1 MRANAARCI
10 VVGLTAVTLL
20 ASCTTSTEDPTEV
33 DAESASAT
41 AATSINIM
49 QFNIE
54 YGGEGVD
61 FDSVGKA
68 IEAADADVVAIQEA
82 YANMPEIASDLGW
95 DFYDARTQVVS
106 KYPLISA
113 SGLASDSVLV
123 EIDGGVIALFNVHLP
138 SVGYGPFKVAAGMD
152 AAAILEREDKER
164 VPALAPTL
172 RAAAALMEQEIPVF
186 VLGDFNAPSHRDWTS
201 ETVGIREH
209 VKFPMDWPTSVAAEA
224 AGLVDV
230 YREVYPDP
238 VSHQGITWP
247 ASRPFVKGYNPGPA
261 DRPGDR
267 IDLMY
272 AAGAETTSVSIVGE
286 KSSEFTDIPVSPWPT
301 DHRALVASV
310 EVVPGDPPT
319 LVSVDQQL
327 IEVGQER
334 SVRYHADGDD
344 AGWLAVV
351 PAGGAPSE
359 AVIEEPVSDPSSGA
373 WPLPTTELP
382 PDGYEV
388 LLLTDGGIE
397 LSRAPFWL
405 VAPGTRPEISTTR
418 QNYEVGESIDVSW
431 ENAPGNKWDW
441 VALYARGADPN
452 VAWYKTWLYTDATV
466 AGSAT
471 FDGTV
476 HASKWPLRA
485 GQYSVY
491 LLEDDS
497 YNKIAGSGFAVVR

>member
-1 MRANAARCI
+1 MRASAGRRIAVGFISAA
-10 VVGLTAVTLL
+10 LL
-20 ASCTTSTEDPTEV
+20 ASCSTIDGSV
-33 DAESASAT
+33 DADREGATTAS
-41 AATSINIM
+41 TSLNIM

-61 FDSVGKA
+61 FSSVSKA

-82 YANMPEIASDLGW
+82 YANMPRIASDLGW

-106 KYPLISA
+106 KYPLLNASA
-113 SGLASDSVLV
+113 LGDNSVFV
-123 EIDGGVIALFNVHLP
+123 EVDGGVIALFNVHLP
-138 SVGYGPFKVAAGMD
+138 SIGYGPNQAAAGVD
-152 AAAILEREDKER
+152 AETILARENEER
-164 VPALAPTL
+164 VPALEPTL
-172 RAAAALMEQEIPVF
+172 SAATSLMEQEIPVF
-186 VLGDFNAPSHRDWTS
+186 VLGDFNAPSHRDWTP
-201 ETVGIREH
+201 ETVGLREH
-209 VKFPMDWPTSVAAEA
+209 VVFPLDWPTSEAAEA
-224 AGLVDV
+224 AGLVDI

-261 DRPGDR
+261 GKPGDR

-272 AAGAETTSVSIVGE
+272 AAGAEPTSVSIVGE

-319 LVSVDQQL
+319 LVSIDQQL

-334 SVRYHADGDD
+334 SVRYYAAGDD

-351 PAGGAPSE
+351 PINQSPSE
-359 AVIEEPVSDPSSGA
+359 AVIRGPTSDPSNGS
-373 WPLPTTELP
+373 WPLPTTDLT
-382 PDGYEV
+382 PDAYDV
-388 LLLTDGGIE
+388 VLLTDAGIE
-397 LSRAPFWL
+397 LSRIPFWL
-405 VAPGTRPEISTTR
+405 VQPGTRPEIRTT
-418 QNYEVGESIDVSW
+418 QPSYKVGEPIEVTW

-441 VALYARGADPN
+441 VGLYTRGANPN
-452 VAWYKTWLYTDATV
+452 IAWYKTWLYTNATV
-466 AGSAT
+466 KGSAT
-471 FDGTV
+471 FDGTS
-476 HASKWPLRA
+476 HARKWPLPP

-497 YNKIAGSGFAVVR
+497 YHKIAGGNFDVVR